1 MTKNFKTKGNAW
13 ALLPLL
19 IFIFTFLG
27 SGIFLNDFYA
37 LPSPVAVLIG
47 IIAAFL
53 LFKESVEEK
62 TKTFI
67 SGCGESKIMTMCII
81 YLLAG
86 AFAVVSK
93 ATGGVDAVVNIGI
106 NTIDAAYFPLG
117 IFLIAAFLSTA
128 TGTSVGAIVAIGPIA
143 VRLAEASGASL
154 PLISGAL
161 LGGSMLGDNLS
172 MISDTTIAAT
182 QSLGCELK
190 DKFKINLFIAFPAA
204 IITIIVFFYLGLN
217 SDIIAVVIPKAS
229 FEWITII
236 PYLMVIVLALIG
248 VDVFA
253 TLIIGT
259 VLAGIIGLF
268 GHNFT
273 LLEFTQK
280 IYEGFTSMTDIFLLS
295 MLSGGLAAMV
305 DKAGGID
312 YVLYHI
318 KKGIKSKK
326 SAQLGIGTLVGF
338 ANLAIANNT
347 VSIVITGGI
356 AREINDE
363 YHLDNR
369 KTATI
374 LDIFSCII
382 QGILP
387 YGAQVLLIL
396 SFAKGKLDFFD
407 LIGNAWYHLFLL
419 IFTIIAIYSS
429 VWDKWVNKVLKFRN
443 QTS

>member
-1 MTKNFKTKGNAW
+1 MTKHGENNGNPF
-13 ALLPLL
+13 ALIPLF
-19 IFIFTFLG
+19 IFIATFLG
-27 SGIFLNDFYA
+27 VGIWLDDFYA
-37 LPSPVAVLIG
+37 FPSPIAVLIG

-53 LFKESVEEK
+53 LFKSSTEEK
-62 TKTFI
+62 VNTLIT
-67 SGCGESKIMTMCII
+67 GCGESKIMTMCLI

-93 ATGGVDAVVNIGI
+93 ATGGVDAVVNLGI
-106 NTIDAAYFPLG
+106 NNIDVAYFPLG

-143 VRLAEASGASL
+143 VSLADKSGASL

-182 QSLGCELK
+182 QSLGCKLK

-204 IITIIVFFYLGLN
+204 LITILVFFYLGLN
-217 SDIIAVVIPKAS
+217 SEIVSVEIPKTG
-229 FEWITII
+229 FNWITII
-236 PYLMVIVLALIG
+236 PYLLVIILAVSGLN
-248 VDVFA
+248 VFS

-259 VLAGIIGLF
+259 LLAGLIGYF
-268 GHNFT
+268 GGNFT
-273 LLEFTQK
+273 LLVFAQK
-280 IYEGFTSMTDIFLLS
+280 IYEGFTSMTEIFLLS

-312 YVLYHI
+312 YVLYQV
-318 KKGIKSKK
+318 KKRIKSKK
-326 SAQLGIGTLVGF
+326 SAQTGIGALVGLT
-338 ANLAIANNT
+338 NLAIANNT
-347 VSIVITGGI
+347 VSIVITGSI
-356 AREINDE
+356 AKEINDE
-363 YHLDNR
+363 YNLSAK

-374 LDIFSCII
+374 LDIFSCVI

-396 SFAKGKLDFFD
+396 SFADGKLNFLD
-407 LIGNAWYHLFLL
+407 LISNAWYHLFLF
-419 IFTIIAIYSS
+419 IFTLIAIYANF
-429 VWDKWVNKVLKFRN
+429 WDKWVNRIIKI
-443 QTS
+443 